1 MSPRGR
7 AEEGVAEQVENITV
21 SDNGPEEPVHVVPSC
36 RRFAPALEAEFL
48 ASAAPAALRNMR
60 RGLLVPAL
68 FGIAMIGMAG
78 LSGRSAVEASLM
90 IELLL
95 NLPVAVLG
103 LTLLPRI
110 RSVGRREA
118 VFMAAATVRV
128 ASLTAEGHWAAP
140 AQVVEYVII
149 GGMAMV
155 SMLLMVPL
163 RLPQA
168 VRFVVIAFPIYLF
181 VVLVPFGGM
190 DARWSLLA
198 FMAMQL
204 PPALT
209 TRERLE
215 ASERRDFLLA
225 IRDRTQ
231 VQQLARANEQLLS
244 LTDTD
249 PLTAIGNRRSFERVL
264 ARALET
270 GAPVCLLLVD
280 VDHFKRFN
288 DSAGHLQGDECLQQ
302 VARAMREA
310 VRAPDHVAR
319 FGGEEFAVVLPGAAA
334 DYGIMVAE
342 RIRCCIEALALPHA
356 GRPDELRVVTV
367 SIGVAVDARS
377 RNELVVEAD
386 QALYAAKGAGR
397 NCVRFL
403 KHCPLVASG

>member
-1 MSPRGR
+1 
-7 AEEGVAEQVENITV
+7 
-21 SDNGPEEPVHVVPSC
+21 
-36 RRFAPALEAEFL
+36 
-48 ASAAPAALRNMR
+48 
-60 RGLLVPAL
+60 
-68 FGIAMIGMAG
+68 
-78 LSGRSAVEASLM
+78 M

-118 VFMAAATVRV
+118 VFIAAATVRV

-140 AQVVEYVII
+140 AYVVEYVII

-168 VRFVVIAFPIYLF
+168 VRFVVIAFPAYLF
-181 VVLVPFGGM
+181 IVLAPFGRT

-198 FMAMQL
+198 FMAMQM

-209 TRERLE
+209 TRARLE
-215 ASERRDFLLA
+215 GSERRNFLLA
-225 IRDRTQ
+225 VRDRAR

-249 PLTAIGNRRSFERVL
+249 PLTTIGNRRSFERVL
-264 ARALET
+264 ARALEA

-302 VARAMREA
+302 VARTMREA

-334 DYGIMVAE
+334 DYGAMVAE
-342 RIRCCIEALALPHA
+342 RIRRCIEALALSHA

-377 RNELVVEAD
+377 RNELVAEAD